1 MLTDITANRQQ
12 NIWTLW
18 RETRKKQCFPLV
30 RSNVS
35 PQHSGNVGPTF
46 VQRSLFCVSFP
57 SFHSWLNVCRRER
70 KYRSCVQ
77 RASFVYI
84 LSSDERQFYR
94 DTEWMKTTFSRF
106 PLCFWYYFL
115 RKEFFRPIARVY
127 FWLWKIWI
135 FKPVVWTSEL
145 LLSELAGIIASNWT
159 VQTKI

>member
-1 MLTDITANRQQ
+1 MLTDISNR
-12 NIWTLW
+12 TFW
-18 RETRKKQCFPLV
+18 RETRKKQCFSHV

-106 PLCFWYYFL
+106 PLCFWYYFFAK
-115 RKEFFRPIARVY
+115 R
-127 FWLWKIWI
+127 I
-135 FKPVVWTSEL
+135 FSSDRESLFLIVENLNFQACCLIEWTFVEQISGNNHIKL
-145 LLSELAGIIASNWT
+145 DRAN
-159 VQTKI
+159 